1 MRFSAQ
7 IFALV
12 LSLSATSLGAP
23 TTKRALTAQSF
34 NEFTVSGGVAG
45 NALAEVN
52 AKFPVLAICHYVLS
66 KHTNTNQVDT
76 TDLAG
81 VSASDLAIISSAAQI
96 SEQAEVASGGFNDA
110 LKAVSGDAATALQNG
125 KIKNKVLKLQTDVL
139 RLQIEQAQ
147 GKSGLDSQLAAQQ
160 KKLATNVALDVKAKG
175 QASTAIS
182 FDGTD

>member
-1 MRFSAQ
+1 MRFSTQ

-52 AKFPVLAICHYVLS
+52 ANFP
-66 KHTNTNQVDT
+66 VDT

-96 SEQAEVASGGFNDA
+96 SEQAEVATGGFNDA